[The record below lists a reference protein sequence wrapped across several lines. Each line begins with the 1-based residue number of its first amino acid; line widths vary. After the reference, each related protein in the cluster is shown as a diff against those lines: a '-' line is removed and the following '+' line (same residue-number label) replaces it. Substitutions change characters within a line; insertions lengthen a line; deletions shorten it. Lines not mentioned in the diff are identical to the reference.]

1 MSNSTGIEEELQNA
15 SAKEPERPELEK
27 SEPEQPESKKAD
39 PKGAEEA
46 PEEKPE
52 KNGPEDVAEADAGSE
67 TDTDSEAGT
76 DTEKDAGSGPDE
88 EDEPSGTAPVVG
100 KKTPAEP
107 DEPRRRFSLDGR
119 LVPVLVLFVLTA
131 SLVGSAFL
139 WRAWSS
145 AEEELQTQQQVRTR
159 SAEFARAFLLY
170 EDTELDGWEQRLTAL
185 AAPDYR
191 SAIGNAVKIQFP
203 LITQLQAD
211 SKVTV
216 RETFVNDF
224 DGTVAKAMVVADTQI
239 TSKEFVRNVT
249 GMRLL
254 VELTLVKGE
263 WLASGVGVLGI
274 DEESMTDD
282 KGNEVDP
289 EKLELPDVAPSTAPS
304 GTP

>member
-1 MSNSTGIEEELQNA
+1 MSNSTGIEEELQDA
-15 SAKEPERPELEK
+15 SAKEPERPGLEKPELEK
-27 SEPEQPESKKAD
+27 SEPEQPDSEKTEKSEKSGTEES
-39 PKGAEEA
+39 
-46 PEEKPE
+46 EKS
-52 KNGPEDVAEADAGSE
+52 GPEDVAEADVA
-67 TDTDSEAGT
+67 EA
-76 DTEKDAGSGPDE
+76 DADSGPKEPVEPEEE
-88 EDEPSGTAPVVG
+88 EDSSGTVPVAG
-100 KKTPAEP
+100 KKTPAEQ

-191 SAIGNAVKIQFP
+191 SAIGNAVKMQFP

-254 VELTLVKGE
+254 VELNLVKGE
-263 WLASGVGVLGI
+263 WLVSGVGVLGI
-274 DEESMTDD
+274 DEETMTDD

-289 EKLELPDVAPSTAPS
+289 AKVELPDVSPSTAPS
-304 GTP
+304 ATP

>member
-1 MSNSTGIEEELQNA
+1 MSNSTGIEEELQKA
-15 SAKEPERPELEK
+15 SAKEPERSGLEKPGLEK
-27 SEPEQPESKKAD
+27 SEPEQPESEQSG
-39 PKGAEEA
+39 PEEAEEA
-46 PEEKPE
+46 
-52 KNGPEDVAEADAGSE
+52 GPEDVTEADAESGPNETAEADAESGSKKPVE
-67 TDTDSEAGT
+67 SAE
-76 DTEKDAGSGPDE
+76 E
-88 EDEPSGTAPVVG
+88 EDESSGTVPAAG
-100 KKTPAEP
+100 KKTPAEQ
-107 DEPRRRFSLDGR
+107 DEPRRRFRMDGR
-119 LVPVLVLFVLTA
+119 FVPVLVLFVLTA

-145 AEEELQTQQQVRTR
+145 AEEELETQQQVRTR

-170 EDTELDGWEQRLTAL
+170 EDTELEGWEQRLTAL
-185 AAPDYR
+185 AVPDYK

-211 SKVTV
+211 SKVTI

-224 DGTVAKAMVVADTQI
+224 EGTVAKAMVVADTQI

-282 KGNEVDP
+282 KGNEVAP
-289 EKLELPDVAPSTAPS
+289 EKLEIPDVSPSTAPS
-304 GTP
+304 STP